1 MAGDSPPDPAR
12 VVSLEL
18 EAGLVKKPQV
28 YLVLDPSRR
37 ALEVRSRGH
46 VLDAITLAGIEVVTQ
61 QPLLGAGTPPAV
73 PVPAIWIVK
82 SGPGDADREIIAP
95 DSLRPMPK
103 EGEEEEEEPPA
114 TPAPPGP
121 TPTATPVPEPPASYR
136 ARLDTGWDLWVCEA
150 LPASGFW
157 ARLTAAVRD
166 GWTRLRG
173 EGEDL
178 PPALALAMNSD
189 DAKRIHHL
197 LRVGM
202 PILVVAGAS

>member
-1 MAGDSPPDPAR
+1 M
-12 VVSLEL
+12 VSLEL
-18 EAGLVKKPQV
+18 EASLVKKPQV
-28 YLVLDPSRR
+28 YLVLDPPRR

-46 VLDAITLAGIEVVTQ
+46 VLDVITLAGIEVVTQ
-61 QPLLGAGTPPAV
+61 QPLLGAGTPPVV
-73 PVPAIWIVK
+73 PVPAIWTVK
-82 SGPGDADREIIAP
+82 SGPGDTDREIIAP

-103 EGEEEEEEPPA
+103 EGEEEEEASP

-136 ARLDTGWDLWVCEA
+136 AQLDTGWDLWVCEA

-157 ARLTAAVRD
+157 PRLTAAVRD
-166 GWTRLRG
+166 GWARLRG
-173 EGEDL
+173 GGEDL
-178 PPALALAMNSD
+178 PPALALAMSSD